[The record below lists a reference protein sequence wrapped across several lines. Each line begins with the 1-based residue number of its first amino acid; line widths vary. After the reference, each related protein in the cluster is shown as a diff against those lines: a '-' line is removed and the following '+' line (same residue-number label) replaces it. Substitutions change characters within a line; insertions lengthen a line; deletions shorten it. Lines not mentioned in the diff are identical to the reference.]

1 MARPPAPHADADA
14 VPGMPRWVKVIAVV
28 AALVVLVL
36 IIGKLSGADHGPGR
50 HAPGGAGASI
60 TAPVSGGRDHAAAL
74 ARTA

>member
-1 MARPPAPHADADA
+1 MASPPAPHADVDA

-28 AALVVLVL
+28 AALVVVVL
-36 IIGKLSGADHGPGR
+36 FIATLSGADHGPGR
-50 HAPGGAGASI
+50 HAPGGHGVSI

>member
-1 MARPPAPHADADA
+1 MASPPAPHADVDA

-36 IIGKLSGADHGPGR
+36 VVGKLAGGNHGPGR
-50 HAPGGAGASI
+50 HAPGGHGASI
-60 TAPVSGGRDHAAAL
+60 TAPVVGIPDHAAAL